1 MSTTS
6 GMDKLW
12 FIHQEDV
19 ITVETNEYC
28 FIQQHGCVSQTKL
41 NERSQ
46 DTSNLICFMLTFK
59 NEQNKS
65 MMLQNACV
73 LSCVR
78 LFPTPST
85 VSTVACQAS
94 LSTEFSRQEYWSGL
108 PSPTPGDLPHPGME
122 SHLLHLLRWRRW
134 RWILHRSATWEVPYI
149 LWVWSN
155 LQWHASSVMFSIIQS
170 SFTVLKTLYLFIPC
184 IPLTPQ
190 NHNGML
196 LSRSFKK
203 NPWKSSLA
211 QEV

>member
-73 LSCVR
+73 LSCIR

-108 PSPTPGDLPHPGME
+108 PSPTPGDLLDAGIEPRSLVSPALAG
-122 SHLLHLLRWRRW
+122 RFFTT
-134 RWILHRSATWEVPYI
+134 SAT
-149 LWVWSN
+149 LGG
-155 LQWHASSVMFSIIQS
+155 H
-170 SFTVLKTLYLFIPC
+170 TKTLICCRVTGYVPCDYL
-184 IPLTPQ
+184 
-190 NHNGML
+190 H
-196 LSRSFKK
+196 SFFSDHVSGL
-203 NPWKSSLA
+203 NFL
-211 QEV
+211 